1 MAIALDHYQTLG
13 VAPTAGPETI
23 HGAYRALARF
33 AHPDRSGDP
42 AAMIRLNAAWEV
54 LRNPQLRAEYD
65 RARALPPDHA
75 GPPPGRPF
83 GPVLTF
89 GRYTGWSIGEI
100 AQVDPDELE
109 WLRRAPIGRG
119 YRAAIDAAFRELR
132 ERPLTLAGRRAVASA

>member
-1 MAIALDHYQTLG
+1 MPPLSCPG
-13 VAPTAGPETI
+13 RPGPITSGRRI
-23 HGAYRALARF
+23 YR
-33 AHPDRSGDP
+33 
-42 AAMIRLNAAWEV
+42 
-54 LRNPQLRAEYD
+54 
-65 RARALPPDHA
+65 
-75 GPPPGRPF
+75 RPF